1 MNIFLIKLKLLI
13 QYLSSYYPQ
22 DGAKLAQLQISLGAF
37 LDFTPCQLVYLI
49 YFIHA

>member
-13 QYLSSYYPQ
+13 QYLSSYYPR

-37 LDFTPCQLVYLI
+37 LDFTLCELFSLIYLI
-49 YFIHA
+49 HS